1 MRLPKLASPGD
12 GAKAPLISI
21 PQQAKTMDLR
31 WLWLLIGFALLP
43 FTAYRVVFPLAA
55 WIAPVFLLRFERVSR
70 RGGPALWLI
79 FAAYM
84 LAGVIDLIGSPGRGL
99 DLLLGLTFF
108 PLVRAVRFTL
118 PYVTDRLLGARL
130 GTWPRML
137 LFPASFVASDW
148 LMGLL
153 HLTGT
158 FGSPAYSQYGVLP
171 LIQLVSVTGMYGLTF
186 LVMWFASAVNAVWE
200 HGFQRRATRLPLAV
214 FGSVLAAVFAF
225 GFARLSLA
233 APTSPTVKAATIT
246 LSPAV
251 YNQANDGLDLMTFN
265 RATSAQ
271 RAAWRPRF
279 NATVDQM
286 LARTQTALSQGAKLV
301 AWQEQSALVL
311 PEDRQNAISRAAALA
326 RSHGAYLEI
335 WLGVLNRSQS
345 LPYFADQAVLISP
358 AGTVVWTY
366 EKTYLVL
373 GSDSAFTVRGSGV
386 LPVAD
391 TPYGRLTTAI
401 CNDLDYPGLLR
412 QAGQKGADILL
423 APNNEDYSFQASY
436 RAGEQ
441 VYRAIENGTSLI
453 RPAGDGISLM
463 TDYLGRVIASQDYSA
478 SNDGIML
485 ASVPTTGVSTIYSH
499 IGDSFAYLCT
509 LGLVL
514 GIHLARRAKRN
525 SARTSPAANDDLT
538 NHGTPTPVPHRLRR
552 TPLVTRLYERLLGDS

>member
-1 MRLPKLASPGD
+1 MSLPKMVSSGG
-12 GAKAPLISI
+12 GAKATRITDSSS
-21 PQQAKTMDLR
+21 AKTTNLA
-31 WLWLLIGFALLP
+31 WLWVLIGFALLP
-43 FTAYRVVFPLAA
+43 FTAYRDVIPLAA

-70 RGGPALWLI
+70 GQRSLWLI
-79 FAAYM
+79 FAAYTI
-84 LAGVIDLIGSPGRGL
+84 AGVFDMRGYPAHGVV
-99 DLLLGLTFF
+99 LLLGLTFF
-108 PLVRAVRFTL
+108 PLVRAIRFTL
-118 PYVTDRLLGARL
+118 PYVTDRLVSPRL

-137 LFPASFVASDW
+137 VFPAAFIASDW

-171 LIQLVSVTGMYGLTF
+171 LMQLVSVTGMYGLTF
-186 LVMWFASAVNAVWE
+186 LVIWFASAVNAAWE
-200 HGFQRRATRLPLAV
+200 HGFQWRATRLPLAV

-251 YNQANDGLDLMTFN
+251 FNQANDGPDWATFN

-271 RAAWRPRF
+271 RALWRPRF
-279 NATVDQM
+279 AATVDQM

-301 AWQEQSALVL
+301 VWQEQSALVL
-311 PEDRQNAISRAAALA
+311 PGDRQNAISRAAALA
-326 RSHGAYLEI
+326 RSHGAYLQI
-335 WLGVLNRSQS
+335 WLGVLNQTQS
-345 LPYFADQAVLISP
+345 LHYFANQAILISP

-366 EKTYLVL
+366 NKTYPVVPNE
-373 GSDSAFTVRGSGV
+373 SAVTVRGSGV

-401 CNDLDYPGLLR
+401 CNDLEYPGLLR

-423 APNNEDYSFQASY
+423 APNHEAYSFQTSY

-453 RPAGDGISLM
+453 RPTGDGISLM
-463 TDYLGRVIASQDYSA
+463 TDYQGRVIASQNYSA
-478 SNDGIML
+478 SNNGILL
-485 ASVPTTGVSTIYSH
+485 ANVPTQGVRTIYSH
-499 IGDSFAYLCT
+499 IGDAFAYLCT
-509 LGLVL
+509 IGLLL
-514 GIHLARRAKRN
+514 GIHLARRAKR
-525 SARTSPAANDDLT
+525 SEKRTSATAPPKQPQA
-538 NHGTPTPVPHRLRR
+538 V
-552 TPLVTRLYERLLGDS
+552 

>member
-1 MRLPKLASPGD
+1 
-12 GAKAPLISI
+12 
-21 PQQAKTMDLR
+21 MDLR

-43 FTAYRVVFPLAA
+43 FTAYRVVIPLAA

-79 FAAYM
+79 FAAYTT
-84 LAGVIDLIGSPGRGL
+84 AGVIDLIGIPEHGL
-99 DLLLGLTFF
+99 LLLLGLTLF
-108 PLVRAVRFTL
+108 PLARAVRFTL

-148 LMGLL
+148 LMGLI

-171 LIQLVSVTGMYGLTF
+171 LMQLVSVTGMYGLTF

-200 HGFQRRATRLPLAV
+200 HGFQWRATRLPLAV

-246 LSPAV
+246 ISPSV
-251 YNQANDGLDLMTFN
+251 FNQANDGLDFNTFN

-279 NATVDQM
+279 TATVDQM

-301 AWQEQSALVL
+301 VWQEESALVL
-311 PEDRQNAISRAAALA
+311 PGDRQNAISRAAALA

-335 WLGVLNRSQS
+335 WLGVFTRSQS
-345 LPYFADQAVLISP
+345 LPYFANQAILISP

-366 EKTYLVL
+366 EKTYPVVP
-373 GSDSAFTVRGSGV
+373 GESAIDVRGSGV
-386 LPVAD
+386 LPVAG
-391 TPYGRLTTAI
+391 TPYGRLSTAI
-401 CNDLDYPGLLR
+401 CNDVGYPGLLR

-423 APNNEDYSFQASY
+423 VPTHEVYSFWAS
-436 RAGEQ
+436 ADAAEAT
-441 VYRAIENGTSLI
+441 YRAIENGTSLV
-453 RPAGDGISLM
+453 RPAGDSISLM

-478 SNDGIML
+478 SNNGIML
-485 ASVPTTGVSTIYSH
+485 ASVPTHGVSTIYSR
-499 IGDSFAYLCT
+499 IGDAFAYLCT
-509 LGLVL
+509 LGVLL
-514 GIHLARRAKRN
+514 GIHMARRVKRN
-525 SARTSPAANDDLT
+525 SAPAKVKEPQA
-538 NHGTPTPVPHRLRR
+538 V
-552 TPLVTRLYERLLGDS
+552 

>member
-1 MRLPKLASPGD
+1 MAISTNPSTNPVRADASLDRRGWTPSGG
-12 GAKAPLISI
+12 GAKATPISV
-21 PQQAKTMDLR
+21 PPQAKTVDLR

-84 LAGVIDLIGSPGRGL
+84 LAGVIDLIGTPGRGL
-99 DLLLGLTFF
+99 DLLLGLTLL

-153 HLTGT
+153 HITGT
-158 FGSPAYSQYGVLP
+158 VGSPAYSQYGVLP
-171 LIQLVSVTGMYGLTF
+171 LMQLVSVTGMYGLTF
-186 LVMWFASAVNAVWE
+186 LVMWFASAVNAVWD
-200 HGFQRRATRLPLAV
+200 HGFRWRATRLPLAV

-251 YNQANDGLDLMTFN
+251 FNQANNGLDWATFN

-279 NATVDQM
+279 TATVDQM

-301 AWQEQSALVL
+301 VWQEQSALVL
-311 PEDRQNAISRAAALA
+311 PADRQNAISRAAALA

-335 WLGVLNRSQS
+335 WLGVLNQTQS
-345 LPYFADQAVLISP
+345 LPYFANQAILISP
-358 AGTVVWTY
+358 AGSVVWTY
-366 EKTYLVL
+366 NKTYPVVVN
-373 GSDSAFTVRGSGV
+373 GESAIDVRGSGV

-391 TPYGRLTTAI
+391 TPYGRLSTAI
-401 CNDLDYPGLLR
+401 CNDVGYPGLLR

-423 APNNEDYSFQASY
+423 VPTDEPSSVWASADAAQAT
-436 RAGEQ
+436 
-441 VYRAIENGTSLI
+441 YRAIENGTSLI

-463 TDYLGRVIASQDYSA
+463 TDYLGRVIASQNYSA
-478 SNDGIML
+478 SNNGIML
-485 ASVPTTGVSTIYSH
+485 GSVPTAGVSTIYSR

-509 LGLVL
+509 IGLVL
-514 GIHLARRAKRN
+514 GIHVARRAKH
-525 SARTSPAANDDLT
+525 SEKRTSP
-538 NHGTPTPVPHRLRR
+538 PTEVKEPQAV
-552 TPLVTRLYERLLGDS
+552 

>member
-12 GAKAPLISI
+12 GAKATPISDS
-21 PQQAKTMDLR
+21 PQAKTIDLR

-55 WIAPVFLLRFERVSR
+55 WVAPVFLLRFERVSR

-79 FAAYM
+79 FAAYTI
-84 LAGVIDLIGSPGRGL
+84 AGVIDLIGIPERGL
-99 DLLLGLTFF
+99 LLLLGLTGF
-108 PLVRAVRFTL
+108 PLFRAVRFTL

-171 LIQLVSVTGMYGLTF
+171 LMQLVSVTGMYGLTF

-200 HGFQRRATRLPLAV
+200 HGFQWRATRLPLAV

-246 LSPAV
+246 ISPSV
-251 YNQANDGLDLMTFN
+251 FNQANDGLDFNTFN
-265 RATSAQ
+265 RATSQQ

-279 NATVDQM
+279 TATVDQM

-301 AWQEQSALVL
+301 VWQEQSALVL
-311 PEDRQNAISRAAALA
+311 PEDRQNAIHRAAALA
-326 RSHGAYLEI
+326 RSNGAYLEI
-335 WLGVLNRSQS
+335 WLGVLNKTQS
-345 LPYFADQAVLISP
+345 LPYFANQAILISP
-358 AGTVVWTY
+358 AGSVVWTY
-366 EKTYLVL
+366 EKTYPIVP
-373 GSDSAFTVRGSGV
+373 GESAIDVRGSGV

-401 CNDLDYPGLLR
+401 CNDLEYPGLLR

-423 APNNEDYSFQASY
+423 APNHEVYSFQASY

-453 RPAGDGISLM
+453 RPDGDGISLM
-463 TDYLGRVIASQDYSA
+463 TDYLGRVIASQNYSA
-478 SNDGIML
+478 SNNGIML
-485 ASVPTTGVSTIYSH
+485 ADVPTAGVSTISSR
-499 IGDSFAYLCT
+499 IGDAFAYLCT
-509 LGLVL
+509 IGLVL
-514 GIHLARRAKRN
+514 GIHLARRAKR
-525 SARTSPAANDDLT
+525 SEKRTSATAPPKQPQA
-538 NHGTPTPVPHRLRR
+538 V
-552 TPLVTRLYERLLGDS
+552 